1 MKRWLMWS
9 LLGGAA
15 IWLLFKYR
23 QVLPAGEIAL
33 AIMPQSI
40 QANYPVTV
48 GTYRIIA
55 VQRPGM
61 QYVQAQGQAGSA
73 LTFNAQAAGTFTGNF
88 LSRGGGLWAEI
99 AAA

>member
-1 MKRWLMWS
+1 
-9 LLGGAA
+9 
-15 IWLLFKYR
+15 
-23 QVLPAGEIAL
+23 
-33 AIMPQSI
+33 
-40 QANYPVTV
+40 
-48 GTYRIIA
+48 
-55 VQRPGM
+55 M